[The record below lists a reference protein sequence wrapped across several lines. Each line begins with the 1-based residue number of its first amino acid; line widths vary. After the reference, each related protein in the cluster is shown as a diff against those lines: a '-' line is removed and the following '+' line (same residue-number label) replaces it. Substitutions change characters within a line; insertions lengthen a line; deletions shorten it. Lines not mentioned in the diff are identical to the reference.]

1 MFVLLGPFHGE
12 MDYHEVGRS
21 ISTLMSDKGF
31 HEVAYRAH
39 SRGQLLS
46 AINEF
51 LNASIVLP
59 PSDWN
64 NKDLVP
70 IDDIRAKANQIM
82 KKKESLRSK
91 RKQTETGK
99 APPRASFLGASRG
112 WLSSCGG
119 LGVQAWLR
127 LACICLTPPLRNNY
141 KRTDSV
147 SIYFHIPYH
156 LRVTQLHFSLCGN
169 FALPPPRP
177 HPGRA
182 H

>member
-59 PSDWN
+59 PTDWS
-64 NKDLVP
+64 NKALVP
-70 IDDIRAKANQIM
+70 VEEIQEKASQMI
-82 KKKESLRSK
+82 KKKESIRSK
-91 RKQTETGK
+91 RIQAETGMNCK
-99 APPRASFLGASRG
+99 Y
-112 WLSSCGG
+112 
-119 LGVQAWLR
+119 VY
-127 LACICLTPPLRNNY
+127 T
-141 KRTDSV
+141 T
-147 SIYFHIPYH
+147 
-156 LRVTQLHFSLCGN
+156 
-169 FALPPPRP
+169 
-177 HPGRA
+177 
-182 H
+182 

>member
-70 IDDIRAKANQIM
+70 IDEIRSKNQEIQ
-82 KKKESLRSK
+82 KKKETQRAMRAK
-91 RKQTETGK
+91 PTGK
-99 APPRASFLGASRG
+99 
-112 WLSSCGG
+112 
-119 LGVQAWLR
+119 
-127 LACICLTPPLRNNY
+127 
-141 KRTDSV
+141 
-147 SIYFHIPYH
+147 
-156 LRVTQLHFSLCGN
+156 
-169 FALPPPRP
+169 
-177 HPGRA
+177 
-182 H
+182 

>member
-59 PSDWN
+59 PTDWS

-70 IDDIRAKANQIM
+70 VDEIQEKASQMI
-82 KKKESLRSK
+82 KKKESMRSK
-91 RKQTETGK
+91 RTQAEQGMNCKQ
-99 APPRASFLGASRG
+99 
-112 WLSSCGG
+112 
-119 LGVQAWLR
+119 
-127 LACICLTPPLRNNY
+127 
-141 KRTDSV
+141 
-147 SIYFHIPYH
+147 IYIY
-156 LRVTQLHFSLCGN
+156 N
-169 FALPPPRP
+169 
-177 HPGRA
+177 
-182 H
+182 

>member
-59 PSDWN
+59 PTDWN

-70 IDDIRAKANQIM
+70 VDEIQEKASQMM
-82 KKKESLRSK
+82 KKKESIRSK
-91 RKQTETGK
+91 RMGDQGNYSGGVPKEWPY
-99 APPRASFLGASRG
+99 ASSVCLSFLSF
-112 WLSSCGG
+112 CF
-119 LGVQAWLR
+119 
-127 LACICLTPPLRNNY
+127 T
-141 KRTDSV
+141 
-147 SIYFHIPYH
+147 
-156 LRVTQLHFSLCGN
+156 
-169 FALPPPRP
+169 
-177 HPGRA
+177 
-182 H
+182 